1 MRFQTGSEYNNVT
14 VVKTDRGTP
23 LQRRGGHGVEFTI
36 QTYQH
41 PSCAAAL
48 TRLEM
53 TELHEALG
61 EMLGLTTPCPSSPLT
76 ASVPAKNPRR
86 VNGGL

>member
-14 VVKTDRGTP
+14 IVKTDQHEFHRV
-23 LQRRGGHGVEFTI
+23 RDGHRMEFNI
-36 QTYQH
+36 QTMA
-41 PSCAAAL
+41 PSGGGAAM

-61 EMLGLTTPCPSSPLT
+61 EMLGLTTPCPTSPLT